1 MDDLKK
7 WVKEQCLE
15 YLHIKWTAE
24 HTDLYLASE
33 AGQEI
38 LKDMAHYGRNAYTY
52 PQEAL
57 SAYERLTGH
66 LQRNPY
72 RYMAA
77 FGNAGED
84 DICASSVD
92 GYLVE
97 VHGEILPV
105 GFLKTGS
112 EKYGSEIE
120 RIIKKALEGYLDE
133 FEREEKPFIQSLERG
148 SDQQNELSL
157 GGNKAEGKS
166 VGVYIGLILEIL
178 FGICIAYFVF
188 MGLEKEI
195 SMSLIAAGV
204 VVGVAVEISSLAK
217 TIKGISALKQ
227 NKAVS
232 KQQQGIAQYY
242 NEYMEVK
249 NRYFTVEG
257 IYGSTV
263 PGSIFPLRQK
273 EEYQSVLQNVQGI
286 GASSGTPAL
295 AKKTFSRNVLLAF
308 LCIVYS
314 CLSVLTTADSGSSAA
329 YSAAAETE
337 GQALPDEEDAAGAE
351 PEEEGQEQ
359 EGQEQE
365 SEEDG
370 QQGQSAL
377 FDENGFLFADSDM
390 RYLSEE
396 ELYQLQYAEDYDFKT
411 LLGFARN
418 EIYARLGYAFRE
430 DGSYYPY
437 YMQYDWYR
445 DMPHTSVDDS
455 DLNQYE
461 FANRELILRI
471 EQEEGFRD

>member
-24 HTDLYLASE
+24 HTDLYSASG

-38 LKDMAHYGRNAYTY
+38 LRDMAHYGRNAYTY

-84 DICASSVD
+84 AISASSVD

-120 RIIKKALEGYLDE
+120 RIIKKAIEGYLGE
-133 FEREEKPFIQSLERG
+133 FEREEKPFIQSLERE
-148 SDQQNELSL
+148 SDQQNELSQ
-157 GGNKAEGKS
+157 GGNKAGGKS

-178 FGICIAYFVF
+178 LGICIVYFVF
-188 MGLEKEI
+188 IGLEEET
-195 SMSLIAAGV
+195 SMAFIVAGV
-204 VVGVAVEISSLAK
+204 VVGVAVEVSSLAK

-227 NKAVS
+227 SKAVS

-263 PGSIFPLRQK
+263 PGSIFPRRQK
-273 EEYQSVLQNVQGI
+273 EEYQSVLQNVKGI

-295 AKKTFSRNVLLAF
+295 AKMTFSRKALLII
-308 LCIVYS
+308 LCIIYL
-314 CLSVLTTADSGSSAA
+314 CLSVLTTADSGS
-329 YSAAAETE
+329 SAAAETE
-337 GQALPDEEDAAGAE
+337 GQALPDEEDATGAE

-359 EGQEQE
+359 EGQVQE
-365 SEEDG
+365 SEEG
-370 QQGQSAL
+370 EQQGQSAL

-461 FANRELILRI
+461 FANRELIVRI